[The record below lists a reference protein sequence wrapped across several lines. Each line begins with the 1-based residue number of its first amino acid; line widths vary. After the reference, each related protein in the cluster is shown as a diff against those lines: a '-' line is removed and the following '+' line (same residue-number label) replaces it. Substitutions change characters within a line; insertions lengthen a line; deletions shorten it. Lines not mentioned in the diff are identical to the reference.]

1 MTLVRRGALD
11 TSPLANAERT
21 DVTAPTDLVIAPLS
35 VDVIVVP
42 NGESGTGSGAD
53 RSELR

>member
-11 TSPLANAERT
+11 TSALANSEKT
-21 DVTAPTDLVIAPLS
+21 DVTAPHDLVIAPLS
-35 VDVIVVP
+35 VDVLVVP

-53 RSELR
+53 RSEPR